1 METLESLDG
10 LVARPL
16 LLLAAPARLGALP
29 GPPVGSAFPT
39 PAPALLAGSN
49 GLARPEGP
57 AILDAA
63 CRLCGRIGT
72 DLKEAVLPTAVLM
85 ASFAGFARVA
95 CGFALFSFCLFAAG
109 PSTDEVEDIV
119 DMENAV
125 LAWDEPDAERSDGVT
140 ETAADTLRLLAFV
153 PSAGVVARPSVE
165 FVRGR
170 FLLSALASST
180 LTISSN

>member
-72 DLKEAVLPTAVLM
+72 DLKEAVLPTAV
-85 ASFAGFARVA
+85 
-95 CGFALFSFCLFAAG
+95 
-109 PSTDEVEDIV
+109 EVEDIV